1 MVRMDGDE
9 RVVHERCHHV
19 RNKQGKVIRSIGIVH
34 DITERSQVER
44 LKRENKAA
52 EIASKTKDNF
62 LATMSHELRTPLSIV
77 VGSGEMLQETQL
89 TEVQQQLLNPMLV
102 SSRRQLALINDIL
115 DLSKIESGKFQI
127 DLAPFCLADLV
138 KDVVEMFTVIA
149 DNSGLDFEVRQ
160 QAYPEFKIWGDD
172 KRISQILVNL
182 LGNALKF
189 TAKGGVVLTC
199 WVEENRLY
207 FSVEDTGIGMAAE
220 TLERLFKPFE
230 QADGS
235 ISRRYGGT
243 GLGLYISWTL
253 AEMMEGTIQ
262 VVSEEGKGARF
273 TLELPYR
280 ESELSSIS
288 RNVMD
293 TKSRPSEALELVGDV
308 LVVED
313 TPELQLL
320 ERRIIQAFGV
330 TVTVADN
337 GQEAVE
343 KATQQQFDLIFMDM
357 QMPVMDGLEATR
369 VLRGEGNQT
378 PIIALT
384 ANVMQ
389 RHREMFEEAGA
400 NGFLHKPINKS
411 EIEQMLKQ
419 YLMPEDDIAD
429 GVVDVQPYTCPLLFI
444 DDDLGVINL
453 YQEIFNDNAQVGG
466 ISRKIEEILNGFVP
480 ATLDKKDEFSL
491 FTATHGQE
499 GVEIARIAL
508 EEERPFV
515 VAFVDM
521 RMPLGMNGLETA
533 KALRKLD
540 ERIYIVIVTA
550 YSDIGLEEIGRELG
564 YGFLYLNKPFRQHE
578 IKQVARMLADNW
590 KRERQT
596 GSQPMLKKEELEEQ
610 LLKIQMEFPSKAA
623 DQQHYVPSVERVSET
638 DQSTIPSGA
647 DELVDDEMMTI
658 FRESA
663 ITYRIKLTT
672 ALSNE
677 DWAEL
682 RSVAHTIKGSA
693 ASFGYPKLSQLSEA
707 VQFAVDEERM
717 SAVPA
722 LATELLFD
730 MDKVLH

>member
-1 MVRMDGDE
+1 MDHRVVRMDGDE

-320 ERRIIQAFGV
+320 ERRIIQ
-330 TVTVADN
+330 
-337 GQEAVE
+337 
-343 KATQQQFDLIFMDM
+343 
-357 QMPVMDGLEATR
+357 
-369 VLRGEGNQT
+369 
-378 PIIALT
+378 
-384 ANVMQ
+384 
-389 RHREMFEEAGA
+389 
-400 NGFLHKPINKS
+400 
-411 EIEQMLKQ
+411 
-419 YLMPEDDIAD
+419 
-429 GVVDVQPYTCPLLFI
+429 
-444 DDDLGVINL
+444 
-453 YQEIFNDNAQVGG
+453 
-466 ISRKIEEILNGFVP
+466 
-480 ATLDKKDEFSL
+480 
-491 FTATHGQE
+491 
-499 GVEIARIAL
+499 
-508 EEERPFV
+508 
-515 VAFVDM
+515 
-521 RMPLGMNGLETA
+521 
-533 KALRKLD
+533 
-540 ERIYIVIVTA
+540 
-550 YSDIGLEEIGRELG
+550 
-564 YGFLYLNKPFRQHE
+564 
-578 IKQVARMLADNW
+578 
-590 KRERQT
+590 
-596 GSQPMLKKEELEEQ
+596 
-610 LLKIQMEFPSKAA
+610 
-623 DQQHYVPSVERVSET
+623 
-638 DQSTIPSGA
+638 
-647 DELVDDEMMTI
+647 
-658 FRESA
+658 
-663 ITYRIKLTT
+663 
-672 ALSNE
+672 
-677 DWAEL
+677 
-682 RSVAHTIKGSA
+682 
-693 ASFGYPKLSQLSEA
+693 
-707 VQFAVDEERM
+707 
-717 SAVPA
+717 
-722 LATELLFD
+722 
-730 MDKVLH
+730 